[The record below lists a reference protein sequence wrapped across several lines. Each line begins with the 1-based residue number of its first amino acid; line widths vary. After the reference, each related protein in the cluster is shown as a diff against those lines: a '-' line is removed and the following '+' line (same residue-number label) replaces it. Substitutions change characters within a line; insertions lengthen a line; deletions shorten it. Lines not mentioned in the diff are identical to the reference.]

1 MSMAFMREVMAMEL
15 PLPTDKTFGKVLQ
28 VKQQVAQ
35 SLATLAARVQSGMLR
50 PSEDD
55 GMDVVLKAVRDAQ
68 NDDLPQLALPPED
81 EDVDIFA

>member
-15 PLPTDKTFGKVLQ
+15 PLPTEKTFGKVLQ

-50 PSEDD
+50 PAEDD
-55 GMDVVLKAVRDAQ
+55 GMEAVLEAVRRAQ
-68 NDDLPQLALPPED
+68 NDDAPELMLPPDD
-81 EDVDIFA
+81 EEDIFA